1 MYFGGNNYESVR
13 GSSLLHVAAIGGEA
27 VVVVAADV
35 VIPQPHVSGNGLLF
49 GVANVDVVV
58 CVVVVVNHAMIVT
71 RKKKAA
77 ASQCRQ
83 LFGYLMAKLEKVV
96 GSIKRNMIIMFSFTI
111 SKLVGKE
118 LKMFLGVTQR

>member
-1 MYFGGNNYESVR
+1 MYFDGNNESVR
-13 GSSLLHVAAIGGEA
+13 GSSLLHVDVAAIGGEA

-49 GVANVDVVV
+49 GVANVDVV

-77 ASQCRQ
+77 ATSVAN
-83 LFGYLMAKLEKVV
+83 FGYVMEKTIKVDE
-96 GSIKRNMIIMFSFTI
+96 GS
-111 SKLVGKE
+111 
-118 LKMFLGVTQR
+118 LKINDSYLCSP